1 MGLPIFKQLSL
12 QIPNTIPQSVYPSP
26 SNNYFQQMTS
36 LSLSKRFLLILGM
49 ILVSFNFRPAISSV
63 PPLLELI
70 KTDLNLSYFV
80 ASLLT
85 AIPTLS
91 MGIFAL
97 LAVPFSRF
105 FGREKAILYAVFLI
119 GIATFSR
126 LWGSNL
132 FFLLGT
138 TIVLGMGIAIAQTLL
153 PSFVKAH
160 FPNRA
165 VSITGIYATSLT
177 LGAVVAA
184 GFSVPLF
191 SFFGDW
197 TFSLAFWSIF
207 AIIALVVWFPL
218 TLQKR
223 SETPTQVSISSVF
236 SKATWSHPWVWAIS
250 LFLALVT
257 LLFYSVLSWI
267 SPLYISLG
275 WSANDAGLLLTVFL
289 LTQLI
294 GAASISVLADLNT
307 DRRPWIFFSLVLSAI
322 GLFAITMFPL
332 LEPFL
337 WVSLLGIGLG
347 GIFPLSMTLPIDYS
361 SDEKTAEKL
370 TSIVL
375 FFGYSLAAIGP
386 SAIGLI
392 RDIFGDYYLA
402 FLSLFFINL
411 IALIFTFK
419 FKPGISISLSD

>member
-1 MGLPIFKQLSL
+1 
-12 QIPNTIPQSVYPSP
+12 
-26 SNNYFQQMTS
+26 
-36 LSLSKRFLLILGM
+36 M
-49 ILVSFNFRPAISSV
+49 ILISFNFRPAISSV

-70 KTDLNLSYFV
+70 KTDLNLSYFI

-85 AIPTLS
+85 TIPTLS

-105 FGREKAILYAVFLI
+105 FGREKAIFYAVFLI

-132 FFLLGT
+132 LLLLGT
-138 TIVLGMGIAIAQTLL
+138 TIVLGVGIAIAQTLL

-165 VSITGIYATSLT
+165 AIITGLYATSLT
-177 LGAVVAA
+177 LGAAVAA
-184 GFSVPLF
+184 GLSVPL
-191 SFFGDW
+191 SDLFGNW

-207 AIIALVVWFPL
+207 SIIALIVWFPL
-218 TLQKR
+218 IGQKH
-223 SETPTQVSISSVF
+223 SDSPSHVSVSSVF
-236 SKATWSHPWVWAIS
+236 PKTTWSNTWVWAIS

-257 LLFYSVLSWI
+257 LLFYSVLSWL
-267 SPLYISLG
+267 SPLYMSLG
-275 WSANDAGLLLTVFL
+275 WSANDAGVLLTVFL
-289 LTQLI
+289 LTQLL
-294 GAASISVLADLNT
+294 GTASISALADSNI
-307 DRRPWIFFSLVLSAI
+307 DRRPWIFFSLALSAV
-322 GLFAITMFPL
+322 GLFAITISPL
-332 LEPFL
+332 YAPFL
-337 WVSLLGIGLG
+337 WVSILGIGLG

-361 SDEKTAEKL
+361 SDEGTAEKL

-402 FLSLFFINL
+402 FFSLFFINL
-411 IALIFTFK
+411 LALLFTFK
-419 FKPGISISLSD
+419 FKPGISISLP